1 MLGSF
6 YIGRMLTSDVDFL
19 PAHLWARIKTS
30 ETGAGDT
37 NYMNGRGVSGV
48 SGVTWGCRP
57 AHADR
62 AQVYEAARAA
72 VIAFSQYLVFLA

>member
-1 MLGSF
+1 MGKNQNKRDR
-6 YIGRMLTSDVDFL
+6 G
-19 PAHLWARIKTS
+19 
-30 ETGAGDT
+30 GDT
-37 NYMNGRGVSGV
+37 NYMKGRGVNSV
-48 SGVTWGCRP
+48 SGVTRGYRP